1 MLKSFVDYDHS
12 DSFSKFICDYLSND
26 HLDFL
31 YGEYPNSRSIQD
43 YAPTILKSYHQ
54 ENRMV
59 LVQELHDQY
68 DNTTVSKQTQK
79 HLEWLEKEDTVTI
92 TTGHQLCLMLG
103 PLYTIYKIV
112 SVIKLSSLLNLSSK
126 TIRYVPVFWMASE
139 DHDFEEISFFEY
151 QGIKFKW
158 EKESRGFVGEL
169 DLIGLEKVLE
179 LFKSHL
185 GESLNA
191 THLKNLIE
199 KSYQTQQ
206 NFSNASRNLLNQL
219 FGKYGLVIL
228 DANKKNLKKCFTQ
241 HFKDELINNTCQ
253 SGVNKTIQKL
263 KTSYDSKFKPQV
275 NPRDIN
281 LFYKYK
287 SSRYR
292 MTKQNRAFHLVDSSK
307 SWSKSE
313 IIDDLESN
321 PENFSPNVLSRCLYQ
336 QVILPNVAYIG
347 GSAEVAYWLTLI
359 DYFED
364 QKIRFP
370 KILLRNSALL
380 ITNKQA
386 KKLDK
391 FRLSD
396 RDLFLK
402 RNVLINKHIRAISNI
417 DLSLMELT
425 EQLEKQFSY
434 LNQLVL
440 KTDKSFEGAVMAQ
453 KKKQLKGI
461 QKLEKRLLQAQ
472 RRKLESHVKRL
483 SVLHEELF
491 PAEFLQERK
500 VNFAQ
505 FFMLYGFDFID
516 QLIENFNP
524 LGKQWTI
531 LRFDSVSNNKNT

>member
-1 MLKSFVDYDHS
+1 MLKSFVDYGHTN
-12 DSFSKFICDYLSND
+12 SFSKFICDYLAND
-26 HLDFL
+26 DLDFL
-31 YGEYPNSRSIQD
+31 YGEYPNLRSIEDHVQS
-43 YAPTILKSYHQ
+43 ILKSYNQ
-54 ENRMV
+54 ENRIV
-59 LVQELHDQY
+59 LVEELHKQY
-68 DNTTVSKQTQK
+68 KSIAVSKRTQK
-79 HLEWLEKEDTVTI
+79 HLEWLKKEDTVTI

-103 PLYTIYKIV
+103 PMYTIYKIV
-112 SVIKLSSLLNLSSK
+112 SIIKLSSILNQSSK
-126 TIRYVPVFWMASE
+126 TTRFVPIFWMASE

-158 EKESRGFVGEL
+158 EKESQGFVGEL
-169 DLIGLEKVLE
+169 GLSSLEKVLE
-179 LFKSHL
+179 LFKNHL
-185 GESLNA
+185 GTSLNA
-191 THLKNLIE
+191 NHLKSLIN

-206 NFSNASRNLLNQL
+206 NFSNAFRIFLNQL
-219 FGKYGLVIL
+219 FGKYGLIIL
-228 DANKKNLKKCFTQ
+228 DANKKSLKQCFTPYM
-241 HFKDELINNTCQ
+241 KDELINSMCQ
-253 SGVNKTIQKL
+253 RGANKTIQKL

-287 SSRYR
+287 NSRYR
-292 MTKQNRAFHLVDSSK
+292 IAKQNGEFYLVDSDK

-336 QVILPNVAYIG
+336 QVILPNVVYTG
-347 GSAEVAYWLTLI
+347 GGAEVAYWLTLI
-359 DYFED
+359 DYFDD
-364 QKIRFP
+364 QKIGYP

-380 ITNKQA
+380 ITDKQS
-386 KKLDK
+386 KKLNK
-391 FRLSD
+391 FKLSD

-402 RNVLINKHIRAISNI
+402 RNILINKHIRIISNI
-417 DLSLMELT
+417 DLSLRELT

-461 QKLEKRLLQAQ
+461 KKLEKRLLKAQ

-500 VNFAQ
+500 VNFTQ
-505 FFMLYGFDFID
+505 FFMLYGFDLID

-531 LRFDSVSNNKNT
+531 LRFHSVFNNKNT